1 LDNAEEGHGRDAPL
15 WAGAVVHHS
24 ARWRLLLLAE
34 EERAAA
40 RGSLLVV
47 VVFRANRRACD
58 AIAEIR
64 CFASSLRDYE
74 WV

>member
-64 CFASSLRDYE
+64 CFASSLPDHE